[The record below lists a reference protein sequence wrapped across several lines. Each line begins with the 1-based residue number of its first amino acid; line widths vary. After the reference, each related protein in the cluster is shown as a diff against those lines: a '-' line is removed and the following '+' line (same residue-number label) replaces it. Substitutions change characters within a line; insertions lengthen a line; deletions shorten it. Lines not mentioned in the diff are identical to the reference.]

1 MDEDELMDI
10 HKPKPVHSWRE
21 LLKEIGIIVIGVAIA
36 LSGEQAVE
44 ALHNHHR
51 AEQAREGIRGE
62 IALGLGHIA
71 TRERLEKCVSR
82 RLDEADGLIA
92 GLAAGKLP
100 PGPIWIGRPYFY
112 ILPDSLHKT
121 TVQSGAAGLLS
132 NKDQAAYAAV
142 YEAFSDYTQAEL
154 VEQMAWS
161 DLRVLEKHP
170 AASPALDSLLR
181 SAIQRVRTARWEMQ
195 GASRSVAKPGAAA
208 LGITPVATFSFKT
221 QSICIPLD
229 TPRDKAEDIIASG
242 RTPRVKYD
250 EP

>member
-1 MDEDELMDI
+1 MDI

-36 LSGEQAVE
+36 LAGEQAVE
-44 ALHNHHR
+44 ALRNHHR

-71 TRERLEKCVSR
+71 TRDRLEACVSH
-82 RLDEADGLIA
+82 RLEEVDGLIA
-92 GLAAGKLP
+92 ALAAGKLP

-112 ILPDSLHKT
+112 ILPDSQFKT
-121 TVQSGAAGLLS
+121 AIQSGAAGLLS
-132 NKDQAAYAAV
+132 NQEQAAYGSV
-142 YEAFSDYTQAEL
+142 YNAFSDFTQAEL

-170 AASPALDSLLR
+170 APSPALDALLR
-181 SAIQRVRTARWEMQ
+181 SAIQRVRTARW
-195 GASRSVAKPGAAA
+195 GNAGRLRSVAKPGAAA
-208 LGITPVATFSFKT
+208 LGIKPVKTFNFT
-221 QSICIPLD
+221 MQSICIPLG
-229 TPRDKAEDIIASG
+229 TPRDKAEDIIENS
-242 RTPRVKYD
+242 RTPKVKYD